1 MTDFDTVIERRGT
14 GAVKWDVTAPDVIP
28 LWVADMDFAA
38 PPAVTD
44 ALARRVTHPIYGYPL
59 VSDSYRHAFCEWQQ
73 RRNGL
78 AIDPAWLLAT
88 PAVMPAVRA
97 AIDAVS
103 ERGDAVVVQTP
114 VYFPFFH
121 AIRSKGRRLVLNP
134 LRESGAVQTQTGSG
148 HAQPHGYAMDLDHL
162 EALFRA
168 GARVLLLCSPHNP
181 VARLWSRDELT
192 ALADLARQWGVTV
205 ISDEIH
211 SDIVL
216 ASRPFVSMLEVLPEL
231 TVACFSVSK
240 TFNLAG
246 IGASQTVVPE
256 SQLRSR
262 VRRVCERDGLL
273 SLQHVLSLTATEA
286 AYRHGDAWLDALLD
300 YLRANHAVVRT
311 AVASRMPGVRA
322 GAQDATYIAW
332 LDLRDYCA
340 ERALSESQL
349 KRLLQYQARV
359 KLSDGVQ
366 FGLGGLGFQR
376 LNFATPRPIL
386 EEALGRIADALNRG
400 YISTI

>member
-38 PPAVTD
+38 PAAVTD
-44 ALARRVTHPIYGYPL
+44 ALARRVAHPIYGYPM

-73 RRNGL
+73 RRNRL

-103 ERGDAVVVQTP
+103 EPGDAVVVQTP

-134 LRESGAVQTQTGSG
+134 LRESGVVPAHPGG
-148 HAQPHGYAMDLDHL
+148 HAHHHGFAMDFNHL
-162 EALFRA
+162 EELFRD

-192 ALADLARQWGVTV
+192 ALAGLARQWGVTV

-211 SDIVL
+211 SDIIL
-216 ASRPFVSMLEVLPEL
+216 EPRPFVSMLDVLPEL

-246 IGASQTVVPE
+246 IGASQTVVPDPG
-256 SQLRSR
+256 LRSR

-300 YLRANHAVVRT
+300 YLRGNHAVLRT
-311 AVASRMPGVRA
+311 AVANRMPGVRA
-322 GAQDATYIAW
+322 GAQEATYIAW

-349 KRLLQYQARV
+349 KRLLQHQARV

-366 FGLGGLGFQR
+366 FGHGGLGFQR
-376 LNFATPRPIL
+376 LNFATPRLIL
-386 EEALGRIADALNRG
+386 EEALGRIADALHRG
-400 YISTI
+400 YISTV

>member
-1 MTDFDTVIERRGT
+1 MTDCTTDFHALFDRVIERRGT
-14 GAVKWDVTAPDVIP
+14 GAVKWDITAPDVIP

-38 PPAVTD
+38 PAAVTD
-44 ALARRVTHPIYGYPL
+44 ALARRVAHPIYGYPM
-59 VSDSYRHAFCEWQQ
+59 VSDSYRHSFCEWQQ
-73 RRNGL
+73 RRNRL
-78 AIDPAWLLAT
+78 VIDPAWLLAT

-103 ERGDAVVVQTP
+103 EPGDAVVVQTP

-121 AIRSKGRRLVLNP
+121 AIRSKGRHLVLNP
-134 LRESGAVQTQTGSG
+134 LRETVGVYT
-148 HAQPHGYAMDLDHL
+148 MDLEHL
-162 EALFRA
+162 EALFRD

-192 ALADLARQWGVTV
+192 ALAELSRRWGVTV

-211 SDIVL
+211 SDIIFEP
-216 ASRPFVSMLEVLPEL
+216 RPFVSMLEVLPEL

-246 IGASQTVVPE
+246 IGASQTVVPDPG
-256 SQLRSR
+256 LRSR

-300 YLRANHAVVRT
+300 YLRGNHALLRT
-311 AVASRMPGVRA
+311 AVANRMSGVRA
-322 GAQDATYIAW
+322 GVQEATYIAW
-332 LDLRDYCA
+332 LDLRHYCA
-340 ERALSESQL
+340 ERGLSESQL
-349 KRLLQYQARV
+349 KRLLQHQARV

-366 FGLGGLGFQR
+366 FGHGGLGFQR

-386 EEALGRIADALNRG
+386 EEALGRIADALHRG
-400 YISTI
+400 YIPTV